1 MKDLKVIFMG
11 TPDFACPV
19 LKWLIDNTNVV
30 LVVTKEDK
38 EVGRNHELTYTPVK
52 KLALENN
59 IDVFQPVK
67 IHFSIMIIQ
76 YLTRLL
82 PRLYQ

>member
-38 EVGRNHELTYTPVK
+38 EVGRNHEMSFTPVK

-67 IHFSIMIIQ
+67 ILSLIHI
-76 YLTRLL
+76 
-82 PRLYQ
+82 